1 MDSKAVSTRSTHAL
15 LVTVIVLS
23 LHCIHAQNLV
33 GYTYS
38 CTILGTQDVFADI
51 GGQGFSYSPDPL
63 QECKNYVSGQTNDV
77 RYTGTSHYGP
87 PPDYFT
93 YWVYEC
99 RYCVNN
105 PCPTLTSGWYY
116 NTVNS
121 CNSAALRSCSP
132 GMYPI
137 NGASCVY
144 CDAGSYK
151 GTTSNSL
158 CTPCTAGSS
167 TSTPGSVACS
177 PCNAGFY
184 SNGGASTCSACG
196 AGTESVSAGASVC
209 TSCGRGY
216 YSQAGGTCS
225 PCPIGKYAG
234 GTGSQSCVN
243 CGPGTYAPFLGMSVC
258 LACSSGVYVINNNV
272 FNCIYQADSD
282 SVCSYGTYSWDGN
295 PPCAFYGTTMAGSIG
310 AGPHASHMCAI
321 LTSDNI
327 TTTVSCWGYNMYGE
341 QGVSDSS
348 PVSFSMVRGRPPVS
362 LPAGAIVRKV
372 VAGRYFTCVMFG
384 DARISCFGISSE
396 YGEVGQGGVPDV
408 GKNPALM
415 GDRLPYVQLPAGR
428 TVRNIAAGFRHVCV
442 VFVDGKIACWGYGYY
457 GQLGIGSQASI
468 GSRPGE
474 MGDALQLAQLPANI
488 RFDEVSC
495 GQWFTCALSYPSS
508 VYCWGS
514 GYNNALGPGIYPMGY
529 APGQMGS
536 NMRPVPFP
544 SYFIDITAISCGSDF
559 ACALDTSGRVMCW
572 GGNTYGQLGRGIA
585 TTVPTTVQPVLF
597 PSSLRAVSIS
607 CGFSHACALFQDGN
621 IGCWGDNGNGQV
633 GIRLPG
639 SGASQFVGDS
649 MDEVGEYMR
658 LVMLPAGRRA
668 ISVSCGLYT
677 TCAILS
683 NRSTVCWGSWPTL
696 PATPALSIGGRSDSM
711 GDSLEL
717 ISLPLPRNGPGLFW
731 NGTGLYP
738 CPAGTYK
745 LGYGPPACTACDAS
759 TPDWVTLCGCPAG
772 AYSSAP
778 VSLSDCSVCPAGTY
792 SQWNSGACT
801 RCSYGTYSLA
811 NSSGCS
817 TCDVP
822 SGWHAAHPSAWEYL
836 MEPSVNTQPN
846 CSVTCRDGKSLTFDG
861 LCLSA
866 SEVTARCVATCGDGS
881 YSVGCSA
888 QSPGSCVDCTSV
900 CPIGSQTYNAG
911 CGGVSP
917 GECKTCKP
925 SPTKCADSTY
935 YISGCPGPGWPQTD
949 GTCTSCM
956 YGCDASTHYKEDC
969 VWNSSGTCQAC
980 SERCPAGQ
988 YAVDCGGLNRSGTC
1002 VSCDY
1007 CASGSYAQGCG
1018 GTSSGTCVSCADVY
1032 TACEA
1037 GAPGGCYALGCAG
1050 SAPGDPTLCDGGTGY
1065 YMQGC
1070 GLNSSGS
1077 RVLCGST
1084 CSAGQYVQG
1093 CFGRHAGTC
1102 GSCSTSTPA
1111 GRYLDGCGGTSSGSE
1126 KSCNSGYYST
1136 AVGATSEATCQACS
1150 LRATSGQGATACVC
1164 ARGTY
1169 SPTGDASDCRQCL
1182 PHTYQTATG
1191 ATTCTECAL
1200 GTAMF
1205 NTYGATSNNC
1215 LPCGSPLHPAGT
1227 HATVPSNGYR
1237 TRGCEW
1243 ACNAGYEAYND
1254 ARGEGCTPMIVTGPG
1269 PGSPTT
1275 APATGRTTAP
1285 AQRATTPRPL
1295 GVSPSSTVAP
1305 GSTPSRIS
1313 SASRSLVPGAGHA
1326 RAACLLLLLLLLA

>member
-1 MDSKAVSTRSTHAL
+1 MCPINVEPASSDFYADPPIGKTRSCTQRAL
-15 LVTVIVLS
+15 FWTDNI
-23 LHCIHAQNLV
+23 A
-33 GYTYS
+33 
-38 CTILGTQDVFADI
+38 I
-51 GGQGFSYSPDPL
+51 GGDSLDAFCRKEGFTDTNYATTPQVVFGEPL
-63 QECKNYVSGQTNDV
+63 QMQVKCDHCVDTQCTTLLTGQY
-77 RYTGTSHYGP
+77 YTTH
-87 PPDYFT
+87 
-93 YWVYEC
+93 
-99 RYCVNN
+99 
-105 PCPTLTSGWYY
+105 
-116 NTVNS
+116 
-121 CNSAALRSCSP
+121 
-132 GMYPI
+132 
-137 NGASCVY
+137 
-144 CDAGSYK
+144 
-151 GTTSNSL
+151 
-158 CTPCTAGSS
+158 
-167 TSTPGSVACS
+167 
-177 PCNAGFY
+177 
-184 SNGGASTCSACG
+184 
-196 AGTESVSAGASVC
+196 
-209 TSCGRGY
+209 
-216 YSQAGGTCS
+216 GTCDKATCTV
-225 PCPIGKYAG
+225 CPIGMY
-234 GTGSQSCVN
+234 TGSTSSQACTA
-243 CGPGTYAPFLGMSVC
+243 CGLGTYAPFPGMSACTACGLGTYAPFPGMSACTVC
-258 LACSSGVYVINNNV
+258 PSGAHITNNDAIH
-272 FNCIYQADSD
+272 CIFPADTASG
-282 SVCSYGTYSWDGN
+282 CSYGTYSWDGN

-310 AGPHASHMCAI
+310 AGPHASHMCAV

-327 TTTVSCWGYNMYGE
+327 TTTVSCWGYNMHGE
-341 QGVSDSS
+341 QGVSDTS

-372 VAGRYFTCVMFG
+372 VAGRYFTCAMFG

-428 TVRNIAAGFRHVCV
+428 TVRNIAAGFRHACV
-442 VFVDGKIACWGYGYY
+442 VFVDGKIACWGFGYY

-514 GYNNALGPGIYPMGY
+514 GYNNALGPGIYSMGY
-529 APGQMGS
+529 SPGQMGS

-792 SQWNSGACT
+792 SQWNSAACT
-801 RCSYGTYSLA
+801 RCPYGTYSLA

-822 SGWHAAHPSAWEYL
+822 SSWHAAHPSAWEYL

-846 CSVTCRDGKSLTFDG
+846 CSVTCRDGKSLMFDG